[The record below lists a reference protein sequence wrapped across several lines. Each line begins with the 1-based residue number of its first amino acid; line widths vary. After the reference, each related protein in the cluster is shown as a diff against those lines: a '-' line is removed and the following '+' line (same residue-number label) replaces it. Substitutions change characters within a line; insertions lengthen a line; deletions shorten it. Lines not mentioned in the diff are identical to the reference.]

1 MRTSLAALVVMLSI
15 GAAKAEDMTPMSI
28 DQMRAM
34 IIGNSMSGTTEAGD
48 EYVEHYIPGGRIVG
62 LLKSRAH
69 RIHAIRWLA
78 GADGYIDARH
88 GARLAVR
95 ALTTVDAAYFSWCA
109 QACSANQEPIPAQR

>member
-1 MRTSLAALVVMLSI
+1 MRTSLAALVVMLAI
-15 GAAKAEDMTPMSI
+15 GAARAEDMTSISI
-28 DQMRAM
+28 DQM
-34 IIGNSMSGTTEAGD
+34 SGAFD
-48 EYVEHYIPGGRIVG
+48 GGCVH
-62 LLKSRAH
+62 LSRAH

-88 GARLAVR
+88 GARLAVS